1 MLGGMEIA
9 LVILV
14 VVLAAVVAVLAVRRP
29 ATAPAPV
36 APTAPALDPET
47 LLAPI
52 REQLRAVEGRVQQAQ
67 VQAAEQFA
75 SVGGAL
81 QGITRQNAALHEQGA
96 RLDQATTRI
105 STALQ
110 GTGVAGDWGEMQLRR
125 TVELAGLTE
134 HVSFVEQETI
144 RTAEGSG
151 RPDLVVRL
159 PQRRTVIVDAKA
171 PLVDFDGTGDAASQA
186 VALKKHVADL
196 AGRNYSAYSD
206 GALDFVVLFVPT
218 EGILAT
224 ALGHDPSLTEYAI
237 SKKVLVATPMTL
249 LAMLRAVQYGW
260 LQVASAENARQIAV
274 DAATLHDRLATFV
287 DHFNRIGNGLRTATN
302 AYNDAAGS
310 LQRTVRPQAVRM
322 RDHGLA
328 VTKEIDEVGE
338 LELETR
344 SVDWR

>member
-1 MLGGMEIA
+1 MEIA
-9 LVILV
+9 LVLAV
-14 VVLAAVVAVLAVRRP
+14 VVLAVVAVALAVRRP
-29 ATAPAPV
+29 TPAPAPP
-36 APTAPALDPET
+36 AAPALDPET

-67 VQAAEQFA
+67 VLAAEQFA
-75 SVGGAL
+75 SVGGMLDGIARQSATL
-81 QGITRQNAALHEQGA
+81 QQQGA
-96 RLDQATTRI
+96 RLDAATTRI

-144 RTAEGSG
+144 RTAEGTG

-159 PQRRTVIVDAKA
+159 PQRRNVIVDAKA
-171 PLVDFDGTGDAASQA
+171 PLLDFAGTGDPSAQA
-186 VALKKHVADL
+186 TALKKHVTDL
-196 AGRNYSAYSD
+196 AGRNYGAYYE

-237 SKKVLVATPMTL
+237 TKKVLVATPMTL
-249 LAMLRAVQYGW
+249 LAMLRAVEYGW
-260 LQVASAENARQIAV
+260 LQVASAENAAQIAT

-287 DHFNRIGNGLRTATN
+287 DHFNKVGNGLRTALTAFN
-302 AYNDAAGS
+302 SAAGS
-310 LQRTVRPQAVRM
+310 LQDRVRPQAARM
-322 RDHGLA
+322 RDHGLVVA
-328 VTKEIDEVGE
+328 KEIEEPRAVEGE
-338 LELETR
+338 PR